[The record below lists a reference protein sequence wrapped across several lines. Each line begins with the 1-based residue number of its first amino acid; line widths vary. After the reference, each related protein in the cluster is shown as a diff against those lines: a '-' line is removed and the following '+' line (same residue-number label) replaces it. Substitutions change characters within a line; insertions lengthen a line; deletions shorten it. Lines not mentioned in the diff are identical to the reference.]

1 MVEKSLEGYMVAKFG
16 LAAIG
21 NIYLVAVYQQDVS
34 GKPQKDSQLFHFVQ
48 TESFG
53 SGKILRSIRLEGW
66 IGTHLIQSESQNPS

>member
-1 MVEKSLEGYMVAKFG
+1 MVEKSLEGYMVAKLG

-53 SGKILRSIRLEGW
+53 SGKIL
-66 IGTHLIQSESQNPS
+66 